1 MRIMMEMVMG
11 NMMGMEVVR
20 EMVIVMEMRMEIVM
34 EMGVVVNNGNRDEDS
49 DG

>member
-1 MRIMMEMVMG
+1 MMEMVMG